1 MAISEKGESEKKR
14 KVDPIVVKHKSSTII
29 YNIQNITINVTADV
43 VNQLNM
49 CPQQVVNHF
58 HNQITQAINQ
68 AVKNELPSVIEQEKI

>member
-1 MAISEKGESEKKR
+1 M
-14 KVDPIVVKHKSSTII
+14 VKHKSSTII